1 MLYWFHMAFKGNT
14 PSKEDGE
21 TLKKL
26 LTFANASVNLV
37 EDVDENDDWGKRY

>member
-1 MLYWFHMAFKGNT
+1 MAFKGNT